1 MQADLNRRS
10 FLALL
15 AALGAAFLGFLW
27 FGVRR
32 REVTA
37 ELKGPDLA
45 RGHAIRTPLNPQLPS
60 TETQVGTAIIGAGA
74 SGLSAAWYL
83 QKQGYGNFRLY
94 ELENRAGG
102 NSAWGQNR
110 VGRYPWGAHYLPTP
124 GEDAVHVRE
133 LLAEMGVLVN
143 GKYGEEFLVHENEER
158 LFIYNNWQPGLVPL
172 MGARE
177 TDRAQIER
185 FFSEM
190 AKYRNLRGSDG
201 RRAFTIPASLSSADE
216 RFTAFDRISADA
228 YLKKLGITSIR
239 LLWYIDY
246 VLRDEYG
253 ANRSNTSAWAM
264 LHYFASRAHG
274 GAGADAATDGIG
286 AAVRSHAHNLVWPE
300 GNGRITEYLRAKIEP
315 KLQVATALRHIERTG
330 GRYRLHFQNHQTR
343 LTETVQADNV
353 IYAAPKFTLPYVYP
367 ELDAQKKAAAQSFRY
382 SPWLTVNLLVNHFGE
397 LDPAWDNVTYGSH
410 SLGYVVAEHQRSGK
424 LPHARSLTFFHA
436 FDADDTLASRRQLLS
451 MTARDAY
458 NFALAELSRPHPK
471 IADFVEEVGVYRW
484 AHAMIR
490 PSVGF
495 QTSKNRTSLGVIARG
510 FYGAHSDISG
520 MSNFEEAQFQ
530 GVTAAKRVLAG

>member
-1 MQADLNRRS
+1 MQGDLNRRS
-10 FLALL
+10 FLAYI
-15 AALGAAFLGFLW
+15 AALGAAFFGFLW
-27 FGVRR
+27 LGVRR
-32 REVTA
+32 REITA

-45 RGHAIRTPLNPQLPS
+45 RGHAMRTPLNPHTAAS
-60 TETQVGTAIIGAGA
+60 TSKIGTAIIGAGA

-124 GEDAVHVRE
+124 GDDAVYVRE
-133 LLAEMGVLVN
+133 LLAEMCVFVN

-190 AKYRNLRGSDG
+190 AKYRDLRGRDG

-216 RFTAFDRISADA
+216 RFTAYDSISADNF
-228 YLKKLGITSIR
+228 LQNLGITSIR

-253 ANRSNTSAWAM
+253 ANRTNTSAWTM
-264 LHYFASRAHG
+264 LHYFSS
-274 GAGADAATDGIG
+274 
-286 AAVRSHAHNLVWPE
+286 RSHAHNLVWPE
-300 GNGRITEYLRAKIEP
+300 GNGRITEYLRSKIED
-315 KLQVATALRHIERTG
+315 KLQVATTLRHVEQQ
-330 GRYRLHFQNHQTR
+330 GRGYRLLFQNHHTGQ
-343 LTETVQADNV
+343 TETVVADNV
-353 IYAAPKFTLPYVYP
+353 IFAAPKFTLPYVYP
-367 ELDAQKKAAAQSFRY
+367 ALDAKKKAAAQSFTY

-410 SLGYVVAEHQRSGK
+410 SLGYVVAEHQRAGK

-436 FDADDTLASRRQLLS
+436 FDADDTLASRRHLLAMS
-451 MTARDAY
+451 ARDAC
-458 NFALAELSRPHPK
+458 NFALAELSKPHPK

-484 AHAMIR
+484 AHAMVR

-495 QTSKNRTSLGVIARG
+495 QTSMSRKSLREIARG

-530 GVTAAKRVLAG
+530 GVTAAQRVLNG